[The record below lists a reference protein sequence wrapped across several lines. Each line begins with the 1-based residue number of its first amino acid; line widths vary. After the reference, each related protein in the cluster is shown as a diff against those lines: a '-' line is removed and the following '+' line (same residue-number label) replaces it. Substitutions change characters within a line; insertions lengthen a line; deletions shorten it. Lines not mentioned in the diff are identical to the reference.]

1 MLVFGASMNLMI
13 FFSMAEDDTV
23 LDDEDEEL
31 TWEAVVR
38 AAGVR
43 EASKKTRSQAQKA
56 NSRAKLKTW
65 SNLAPNIG
73 AIEVDLDET
82 EDVEGYKS
90 NKGGEDESHDN
101 YESGIEFDDSI
112 NEL

>member
-43 EASKKTRSQAQKA
+43 EASKKTRRTHCRDFRRSPSLVQ
-56 NSRAKLKTW
+56 SPGPPLPP
-65 SNLAPNIG
+65 S
-73 AIEVDLDET
+73 VDDRHGQDRLRSWG
-82 EDVEGYKS
+82 VGP
-90 NKGGEDESHDN
+90 H
-101 YESGIEFDDSI
+101 
-112 NEL
+112 